1 MRFVSIHDKDATEY
15 EKTRLGFLENAK
27 DVCITRAINGD
38 YSLEFTLPKGDPKW
52 ALMEIERKLHIDGQ
66 TFRIKRIEGL
76 NTSADSLIQDTCR
89 THIQYIE
96 DMLGTSAVNIF
107 NRIFRD
113 TPYVE
118 TLTDSEYTALGL
130 EPVTDAIDFFET
142 SKKTPLGCLNM
153 LMETLNKYK
162 IHSEVYINGNKI
174 GLVRRL
180 GKDRGVVIDPKYNA
194 TEIKPTT
201 DTYQLITKLY
211 PYGKD
216 DMPLAGSQQYIL
228 SPNYNILG
236 EYEGFCNMDEITDQ
250 DELLEAAEW
259 QFDPDNID
267 RIDVPKYSVEVK
279 YADINAYVE
288 VGDTVTIVDRDN
300 GITSKQRVISTS
312 IYPFEPNRNSFTVGK
327 PPITTKE
334 AFTGMF
340 SASQYL
346 RINKNGAADELKTG
360 ALEFMDKNEDVIL
373 ESDGVT
379 QKIGKYKTGAL
390 FVSSNE
396 QYAVAIMEGKIK
408 VGVADSSKVDG
419 WDWTGVFGDGEV
431 TVSRVFTGTLYSD
444 LVQIMS
450 DDGTLSIEGNIIQM
464 FDNAGTLRLNAG
476 YNKNLGR
483 YVFELY
489 NSDGARTAYL
499 DDDGNLTIRGI
510 FKTGEDNEARTV
522 IDGNGIQSYDANGQA
537 DGLFANS
544 TLYNGDVHTLTLYEH
559 GKELFKVSRGSLGV
573 HMSLDGDIF
582 LICNGDTVNLL
593 KTMMYNG
600 YEVANKSDIQNL
612 QQQIDSLKNV

>member
-1 MRFVSIHDKDATEY
+1 MRFISIHDKDAAEY

-27 DVCITRAINGD
+27 DVCITHAINGN
-38 YSLEFTLPKGDPKW
+38 YSLDFMLPKGDPKW
-52 ALMEIERKLHIDGQ
+52 AIMEIERKLHIDGQ

-76 NTSADSLIQDTCR
+76 NISADSLIQDTCR

-96 DMLGTSAVNIF
+96 DMLGISAVNIF

-118 TLTDSEYTALGL
+118 TLTNSEYTALGL
-130 EPVTDAIDFFET
+130 EPVMDEIDFFEA

-162 IHSEVYINGNKI
+162 IHSEVYISGNKI

-228 SPNYNILG
+228 SPNYNALG
-236 EYEGFCNMDEITDQ
+236 EYEGFCNMDEITDR
-250 DELLEAAEW
+250 DELLEAAKW
-259 QFDPDNID
+259 QFDPDNLD

-300 GITSKQRVISTS
+300 GIKSKQRVISTA
-312 IYPFEPNRNSFTVGK
+312 IYPFEPNRNSFTVGR

-334 AFTGMF
+334 AYTGMF

-346 RINKNGAADELKTG
+346 RINKNGKEELKTPVI
-360 ALEFMDKNEDVIL
+360 EFMEKNEDVIL
-373 ESDGVT
+373 ENDGVK

-396 QYAVAIMEGKIK
+396 RYAVAIMEGKIK
-408 VGVADSSKVDG
+408 VGVADSSKADG
-419 WDWTGVFGDGEV
+419 WDWTGVFGDGKV

-489 NSDGARTAYL
+489 NSDGARTAYF

-559 GKELFKVSRGSLGV
+559 GKELFKVFRGSLGV

-582 LICNGDTVNLL
+582 LICNGSTVNLL

-612 QQQIDSLKNV
+612 QQQIDSLKNI

>member
-1 MRFVSIHDKDATEY
+1 M
-15 EKTRLGFLENAK
+15 
-27 DVCITRAINGD
+27 
-38 YSLEFTLPKGDPKW
+38 P
-52 ALMEIERKLHIDGQ
+52 
-66 TFRIKRIEGL
+66 TFI
-76 NTSADSLIQDTCR
+76 IQD
-89 THIQYIE
+89 Q
-96 DMLGTSAVNIF
+96 
-107 NRIFRD
+107 
-113 TPYVE
+113 
-118 TLTDSEYTALGL
+118 
-130 EPVTDAIDFFET
+130 
-142 SKKTPLGCLNM
+142 
-153 LMETLNKYK
+153 
-162 IHSEVYINGNKI
+162 
-174 GLVRRL
+174 
-180 GKDRGVVIDPKYNA
+180 
-194 TEIKPTT
+194 
-201 DTYQLITKLY
+201 
-211 PYGKD
+211 
-216 DMPLAGSQQYIL
+216 
-228 SPNYNILG
+228 
-236 EYEGFCNMDEITDQ
+236 
-250 DELLEAAEW
+250 
-259 QFDPDNID
+259 
-267 RIDVPKYSVEVK
+267 
-279 YADINAYVE
+279 
-288 VGDTVTIVDRDN
+288 VDRDN

-408 VGVADSSKVDG
+408 VGVADSSKADG

-499 DDDGNLTIRGI
+499 DDEGNLTIRGI
-510 FKTGEDNEARTV
+510 FKTGEDNEARIE
-522 IDGNGIQSYDANGQA
+522 IDQNGIQSFDSNNRQ
-537 DGLFANS
+537 DGLIVNPNS
-544 TLYNGDVHTLTLYEH
+544 GYWTNLSMYLQGH
-559 GKELFKVSRGSLGV
+559 ELFKVELEPYAWTMLCNGGRIIIADSQGGDLRGTWKYNQSELATQ
-573 HMSLDGDIF
+573 GDIAE
-582 LICNGDTVNLL
+582 LSNRIEALG
-593 KTMMYNG
+593 G
-600 YEVANKSDIQNL
+600 
-612 QQQIDSLKNV
+612 

>member
-1 MRFVSIHDKDATEY
+1 MRFISIHDKDAAEY

-27 DVCITRAINGD
+27 DVCITHAINGN
-38 YSLEFTLPKGDPKW
+38 YSLDFMLPKGDPKW
-52 ALMEIERKLHIDGQ
+52 AIMEIERKLHIDGQ

-76 NTSADSLIQDTCR
+76 NISADSLIQDTCR

-96 DMLGTSAVNIF
+96 DMLGISAVNIF

-118 TLTDSEYTALGL
+118 TLTNSEYTALGL
-130 EPVTDAIDFFET
+130 EPVMDEIDFFEA

-162 IHSEVYINGNKI
+162 IHSEVYISGNKI

-228 SPNYNILG
+228 SPNYSILG
-236 EYEGFCNMDEITDQ
+236 EYEGFCNMDEITDR
-250 DELLEAAEW
+250 DELLEAAKW
-259 QFDPDNID
+259 QFDPDNLD

-300 GITSKQRVISTS
+300 GIKSKQRVISTA
-312 IYPFEPNRNSFTVGK
+312 IYPFEPNRNSFTVGR

-334 AFTGMF
+334 AYTGMF

-346 RINKNGAADELKTG
+346 RINKNGKEELKTPVI
-360 ALEFMDKNEDVIL
+360 EFMEKNEDVIL
-373 ESDGVT
+373 ENDGVK

-396 QYAVAIMEGKIK
+396 RYAVAIMEGKIK
-408 VGVADSSKVDG
+408 VGVADSSKADG
-419 WDWTGVFGDGEV
+419 WDWTGVFGDGKV
-431 TVSRVFTGTLYSD
+431 TVNEVFTGTLYSD
-444 LVQIMS
+444 LVKIMS
-450 DDGTLSIEGNIIQM
+450 DDGTLSIEGNIVQM
-464 FDNAGTLRLNAG
+464 FDSSGTLRLNAG

-522 IDGNGIQSYDANGQA
+522 IDGNGIQSYDASDNKSGLWCNDHMNLGELTLYSNGSEFFRIYNSHQ
-537 DGLFANS
+537 GPSLFANGNS
-544 TLYNGDVHTLTLYEH
+544 FLNATTNSVSMIGVWRYNGA
-559 GKELFKVSRGSLGV
+559 
-573 HMSLDGDIF
+573 
-582 LICNGDTVNLL
+582 
-593 KTMMYNG
+593 
-600 YEVANKSDIQNL
+600 EVATKADIQNL
-612 QQQIDSLKNV
+612 QNQINALTNI

>member
-1 MRFVSIHDKDATEY
+1 MRFISIHDKDAAEY

-27 DVCITRAINGD
+27 DVCITHAINGN
-38 YSLEFTLPKGDPKW
+38 YSLDFMLPKGDPKW
-52 ALMEIERKLHIDGQ
+52 AIMEIERKLHIDGQ

-76 NTSADSLIQDTCR
+76 NISADSLIQDTCR

-96 DMLGTSAVNIF
+96 DMLGISAVNIF

-118 TLTDSEYTALGL
+118 TLTNSEYTALGL
-130 EPVTDAIDFFET
+130 EPVMDEIDFFEA

-162 IHSEVYINGNKI
+162 IHSEVYISGNKI

-228 SPNYNILG
+228 SPNYNALG
-236 EYEGFCNMDEITDQ
+236 EYEGFCNMDEITDR
-250 DELLEAAEW
+250 DELLEAAKW
-259 QFDPDNID
+259 QFDPDNLD

-300 GITSKQRVISTS
+300 GIKSKQRVISTA
-312 IYPFEPNRNSFTVGK
+312 IYPFEPNRNSFTVGR

-334 AFTGMF
+334 AYTGMF

-346 RINKNGAADELKTG
+346 RINKNGKEELKTPVI
-360 ALEFMDKNEDVIL
+360 EFMEKNEDVIL
-373 ESDGVT
+373 ENDGVK

-396 QYAVAIMEGKIK
+396 RYAVAIMEGKIK
-408 VGVADSSKVDG
+408 VGVADSSKADG

-489 NSDGARTAYL
+489 NSDGARTAYF

-559 GKELFKVSRGSLGV
+559 GKELFKVFRGSLGV

-582 LICNGDTVNLL
+582 LICNGSTVNLL

-612 QQQIDSLKNV
+612 QQQIDSLKNI